1 MYLPSQNFEDHL
13 RAKHGHV
20 DFDQCKKCLVNF
32 KSGDTATFDVQKPSG
47 FEITATE
54 GREEVYQLMLVPCT
68 TLI

>member
-1 MYLPSQNFEDHL
+1 MYLTSQNFEDHL
-13 RAKHGHV
+13 RTKHGHI

-32 KSGDTATFDVQKPSG
+32 NGGDTAKFDMQKPSG
-47 FEITATE
+47 FEVTATD